1 MATPQ
6 LVVTNMGRDDYD
18 DVKPLTEEEW
28 GDIQDYS
35 QMVTIYGLIVL
46 VFAMFFIAMGGGL

>member
-1 MATPQ
+1 
-6 LVVTNMGRDDYD
+6 MGRDDYD